1 MKDTRFLRVSHA
13 DGVPLPLKVRRCDTF
28 LCRLRGL
35 MFRRRL
41 AVYEGGLHEGALHEG
56 GLHEAGLH
64 EAGLHEGLLFME
76 ARESQVATSIHMF
89 FVFFSIGV
97 VWMDADWGVVDKV
110 LAKPF
115 RPYYAPQ
122 APAQYF
128 LEGPPD
134 LLTWVEVGERL
145 RMEPW

>member
-1 MKDTRFLRVSHA
+1 MKKSRFLRISRA
-13 DGVPLPLKVRRCDTF
+13 DGAPLPLKVRRCDTF
-28 LCRLRGL
+28 FCRLRGL

-41 AVYEGGLHEGALHEG
+41 ASPEGAPL
-56 GLHEAGLH
+56 
-64 EAGLHEGLLFME
+64 EGLLFVE
-76 ARESQVATSIHMF
+76 AKESQVATSIHMF
-89 FVFFSIGV
+89 FVFFPLGV
-97 VWMDADWGVVDKV
+97 VWMDADQIVVDKA

-145 RMEPW
+145 QMEPW